1 MCTVKKVT
9 EATTQ
14 EYIEATKDMKK
25 YIGKRCTFWNE
36 NSLISSVG
44 ILVGINER
52 RKDKFKMKIIK
63 TKFYRGNPYHRKNE
77 RYFYDV
83 CVPEEIIL

>member
-1 MCTVKKVT
+1 MITKNFA

-25 YIGKRCTFWNE
+25 YIGKRCRFWNE
-36 NSLISSVG
+36 GNLVSSLG
-44 ILVGINER
+44 ILLTIDET
-52 RKDKFKMKIIK
+52 RKDKFKMAYDGE
-63 TKFYRGNPYHRKNE
+63 TFW
-77 RYFYDV
+77 YDV